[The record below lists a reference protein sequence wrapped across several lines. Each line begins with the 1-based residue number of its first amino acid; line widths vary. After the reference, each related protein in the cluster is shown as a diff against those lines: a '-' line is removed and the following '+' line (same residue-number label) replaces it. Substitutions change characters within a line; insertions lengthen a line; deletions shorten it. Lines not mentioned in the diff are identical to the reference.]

1 MSAIYCKNQER
12 GEKPVFPTHQ
22 LNSYRDIL
30 DDLFKIADSDDYV
43 RDMLIHEKLS
53 SLLILLMEDAWDDFS
68 WISISQASSI
78 SRIKR
83 EDAWDDAQV
92 QMTESGARHM
102 DQAAASLYG

>member
-1 MSAIYCKNQER
+1 M
-12 GEKPVFPTHQ
+12 FPTHQ

-43 RDMLIHEKLS
+43 LDMLIHEKLS
-53 SLLILLMEDAWDDFS
+53 SLLILLM
-68 WISISQASSI
+68 
-78 SRIKR
+78 

>member
-53 SLLILLMEDAWDDFS
+53 SLLILLMEDAWDD
-68 WISISQASSI
+68 
-78 SRIKR
+78 
-83 EDAWDDAQV
+83 AQV

>member
-1 MSAIYCKNQER
+1 MSAIYRKYQER

-53 SLLILLMEDAWDDFS
+53 SLLILLMEDAWDD
-68 WISISQASSI
+68 
-78 SRIKR
+78 
-83 EDAWDDAQV
+83 AQV